1 MAKEGVFVYREEF
14 GAEGFQGRGGCSHGL
29 ARVFCALS
37 LFSLFGHAVTAKNF
51 RAVKSPSSA
60 EGKSDDDDSD
70 DDDALE
76 ILIKICVHKRG
87 STSSKLFCLCMAAEI
102 RA

>member
-70 DDDALE
+70 DDDDALE

-87 STSSKLFCLCMAAEI
+87 STSSKLFAEI

>member
-60 EGKSDDDDSD
+60 EGKSDDDD
-70 DDDALE
+70 DALE
-76 ILIKICVHKRG
+76 ILLNEICVNKRG
-87 STSSKLFCLCMAAEI
+87 STSSKLFCLCMAAAEI

>member
-87 STSSKLFCLCMAAEI
+87 STSPKLFAEI